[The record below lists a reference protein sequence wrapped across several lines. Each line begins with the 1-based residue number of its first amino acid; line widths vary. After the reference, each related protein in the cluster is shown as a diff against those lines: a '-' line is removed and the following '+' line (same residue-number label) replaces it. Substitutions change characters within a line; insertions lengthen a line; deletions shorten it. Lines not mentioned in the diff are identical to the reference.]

1 MSDLCTLDTD
11 TLSEVLKKQ
20 NPGVVANAADYLSEH
35 GESAISGMVQFE
47 IVRGL
52 RAIQAVA
59 KLAAFDQICR
69 TMTIYPATAEVLDRA
84 ADLWATAKQLGK
96 PRTDADVIIAAT
108 ALVHDR
114 ALVTGNVSHF
124 DWISGL
130 TVATWRQ

>member
-35 GESAISGMVQFE
+35 GEFAISGMVQFE

-59 KLAAFDQICR
+59 KLRPIR
-69 TMTIYPATAEVLDRA
+69 R
-84 ADLWATAKQLGK
+84 W
-96 PRTDADVIIAAT
+96 
-108 ALVHDR
+108 
-114 ALVTGNVSHF
+114 
-124 DWISGL
+124 
-130 TVATWRQ
+130 